1 MKRFNI
7 IFIFGLLALA
17 LALTGCTKDDTTP
30 DSDRSAYLGKWNVTP
45 TKLTYEV
52 TISEDP
58 NSPNGV
64 FISNF
69 ALIGSTYPPA
79 SAEVNG
85 SSIVLDANQVIGDGL
100 VVSGS
105 GVLSGNKI
113 TWNYTIFDGAD
124 LTNVS
129 ETYTRK

>member
-1 MKRFNI
+1 MKTFNI
-7 IFIFGLLALA
+7 IFILALVS
-17 LALTGCTKDDTTP
+17 LSFVFTGCTKDDSTP
-30 DSDRSAYLGKWNVTP
+30 DSDRSAYIGKWNVTP

-58 NSPNGV
+58 NTSNGV

-100 VVSGS
+100 VVNGS
-105 GVLSGNKI
+105 GVFSGNKI